1 MYTAYMEATHM
12 SRKPQ
17 MFDKYDRP
25 TIHHFLKQREEA
37 AREMFEAAIED
48 AKADQPQAERLDF
61 DGMPLNYEE
70 REYEKML
77 DYKSFLAGDD
87 EERRF

>member
-1 MYTAYMEATHM
+1 M
-12 SRKPQ
+12 SRKP

-25 TIHHFLKQREEA
+25 TIHHYLKQREEA
-37 AREMFEAAIED
+37 VREAVEAAVED
-48 AKADQPQAERLDF
+48 AKAELPQRERLDF
-61 DGMPLNYEE
+61 DGMPLNWEA

-87 EERRF
+87 AEGRF

>member
-1 MYTAYMEATHM
+1 MA
-12 SRKPQ
+12 RKQ

-25 TIHHFLKQREEA
+25 TIHHFLAQREEA
-37 AREMFEAAIED
+37 IREAVDAAVED
-48 AKADQPQAERLDF
+48 AKADQSQERLDF

-77 DYKSFLAGDD
+77 DYKSFLAGD
-87 EERRF
+87 EQERF

>member
-1 MYTAYMEATHM
+1 M
-12 SRKPQ
+12 SRKP

-25 TIHHFLKQREEA
+25 TIHNYLAQREEA
-37 AREMFEAAIED
+37 IREAVEAAVED
-48 AKADQPQAERLDF
+48 AKTEQPQAEQPQAERLDF
-61 DGMPLNYEE
+61 DGMPLNWEE

-87 EERRF
+87 AKGRF

>member
-1 MYTAYMEATHM
+1 MAN
-12 SRKPQ
+12 KP

-37 AREMFEAAIED
+37 AQEMLEAAIED
-48 AKADQPQAERLDF
+48 AKAEQPQAPRLDF
-61 DGMPLNYEE
+61 DGMPLNWEE

-77 DYKSFLAGDD
+77 DYRGFMAGDHD
-87 EERRF
+87 ERGL

>member
-1 MYTAYMEATHM
+1 M
-12 SRKPQ
+12 SRKP

-25 TIHHFLKQREEA
+25 TIHRYLKQREEA
-37 AREMFEAAIED
+37 VREAVEAAVED
-48 AKADQPQAERLDF
+48 AKAELPQRERLDF
-61 DGMPLNYEE
+61 DGMPLNWEA

-87 EERRF
+87 AEGRF

>member
-1 MYTAYMEATHM
+1 MAN
-12 SRKPQ
+12 KP

-25 TIHHFLKQREEA
+25 TIHYFIAKRKEA
-37 AREMFEAAIED
+37 VQEMMDAAIED
-48 AKADQPQAERLDF
+48 AKYEAEANRVKLDF

-87 EERRF
+87 QERF

>member
-1 MYTAYMEATHM
+1 M
-12 SRKPQ
+12 SNKP

-25 TIHHFLKQREEA
+25 TIHHYLAMRKEA
-37 AREMFEAAIED
+37 AREAAEAAIED
-48 AKADQPQAERLDF
+48 AKAELPQPERLDF

-77 DYKSFLAGDD
+77 DYKCFLAGDD
-87 EERRF
+87 DELQTLRR

>member
-1 MYTAYMEATHM
+1 M
-12 SRKPQ
+12 SRKP

-25 TIHHFLKQREEA
+25 TIHHYLKQREEA
-37 AREMFEAAIED
+37 VREAVEAAVED
-48 AKADQPQAERLDF
+48 AKAELPQRERLDF
-61 DGMPLNYEE
+61 DGMPLNYEA

-87 EERRF
+87 RDL